1 MVFFLTEAE
10 VEDDDL
16 KLIFSDEKA
25 EEMESNHST
34 SSEDEMFVDDFDQ
47 DEDNDP
53 SFYRSLDYTDEYRRF
68 KNQAKNPVEVVKE
81 SEVEYYGKGDMSE
94 LFDPENRE
102 DVTFD
107 SFENEKDSAASFKR
121 TLLCFSE
128 VENHFLCCYLW
139 SYV

>member
-53 SFYRSLDYTDEYRRF
+53 SIYRSFDYTDEYRRF

-81 SEVEYYGKGDMSE
+81 SEVEYYGKGNMSE